1 MRGGAVEGL
10 YGGGGGGGVGGGG
23 VLRRKHKVCVEGIAG
38 VEVLQEKKRV

>member
-1 MRGGAVEGL
+1 
-10 YGGGGGGGVGGGG
+10 